1 MFDISDKGKALLE
14 INEDL
19 QRHVHTGVFESMTN
33 TMPSFPR
40 DMTYDPRGRV
50 AFSVSTYTNFFVS
63 D

>member
-1 MFDISDKGKALLE
+1 MFDISDKGKASLDI

-40 DMTYDPRGRV
+40 DMT
-50 AFSVSTYTNFFVS
+50 
-63 D
+63 